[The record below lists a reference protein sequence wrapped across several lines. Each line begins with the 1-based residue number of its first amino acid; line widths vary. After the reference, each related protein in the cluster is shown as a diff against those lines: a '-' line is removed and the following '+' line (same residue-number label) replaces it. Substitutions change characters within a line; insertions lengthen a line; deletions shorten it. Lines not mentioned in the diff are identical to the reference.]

1 MLYTFM
7 LSFNCDVF
15 YLKKV
20 ESMRNILHKKKANR
34 MAEIN
39 QENDIN
45 EDVLKN
51 ETSPVANSSLVLNER
66 YILDKEDEDEEMLS
80 NVLDQMQSFSIEW
93 KSLRG
98 VLQCSCGSP
107 IDYLTRKVSF

>member
-1 MLYTFM
+1 M
-7 LSFNCDVF
+7 NF

-20 ESMRNILHKKKANR
+20 ESMGNILHKKKVNR
-34 MAEIN
+34 MAEKN
-39 QENDIN
+39 EENGTN
-45 EDVLKN
+45 PDVLKDEAN
-51 ETSPVANSSLVLNER
+51 PVSNSSLVLNER